1 MTFSSRIHLPLV
13 ALLMVGALAAC
24 GSDDD
29 NGSAAGSGDAAPRT
43 PVSTDV
49 ADLVLTAED
58 APGGFSHL
66 DIGEMLAEQTAGG
79 DDDDVLGTID
89 QINAGNSTDPAE
101 CAALQPNQLTFI
113 AQISDRPG
121 EIAVAELTA
130 DDDSEVTVID
140 SLVSTTEGEER
151 LPANLS
157 GCGSFTTTFT
167 GVFTG
172 EGGESS
178 YTLFSETSDAQIEG
192 VEDARIITVTADDGA
207 PETWEPVNIV
217 DGNIG
222 SVYFR
227 VTGHGSIDP
236 QMLVGVT
243 QTQVDRITGR

>member
-1 MTFSSRIHLPLV
+1 MTFYSRIHLPLV
-13 ALLMVGALAAC
+13 ALLTVGALAAC

-29 NGSAAGSGDAAPRT
+29 NGSAAGSGDAAPLT

-58 APGGFSHL
+58 APGGISHL

-89 QINAGNSTDPAE
+89 QINAGNSTDRAE

-121 EIAVAELTA
+121 EIAVAEFTA

-157 GCGSFTTTFT
+157 GCGSSTTTFT
-167 GVFTG
+167 DVFTG
-172 EGGESS
+172 EGGASS
-178 YTLFSETSDAQIEG
+178 YTLFSETSDAQ
-192 VEDARIITVTADDGA
+192 
-207 PETWEPVNIV
+207 
-217 DGNIG
+217 
-222 SVYFR
+222 
-227 VTGHGSIDP
+227 
-236 QMLVGVT
+236 
-243 QTQVDRITGR
+243 TQVDRITGR

>member
-29 NGSAAGSGDAAPRT
+29 NGSAAGSGAAAPRT

-79 DDDDVLGTID
+79 DDDVLGTID

-113 AQISDRPG
+113 AQTSDRPG
-121 EIAVAELTA
+121 EIAVAEFTA

-151 LPANLS
+151 LPADLS

-167 GVFTG
+167 DVFTG

-243 QTQVDRITGR
+243 QPQVDRITGR

>member
-1 MTFSSRIHLPLV
+1 MTFSSRILLPLV

-29 NGSAAGSGDAAPRT
+29 NGSAAGSGAAAPRT

-79 DDDDVLGTID
+79 DDDVLGTID

-113 AQISDRPG
+113 AQTSDRPG
-121 EIAVAELTA
+121 EIAVAEFTA

-167 GVFTG
+167 DVFTG

-243 QTQVDRITGR
+243 QPQVDRITGR